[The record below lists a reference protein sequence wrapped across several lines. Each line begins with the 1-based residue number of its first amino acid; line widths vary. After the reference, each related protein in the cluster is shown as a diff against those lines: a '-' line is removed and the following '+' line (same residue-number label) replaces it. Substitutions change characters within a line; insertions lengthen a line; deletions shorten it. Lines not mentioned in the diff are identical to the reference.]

1 MLIEQTALTQRF
13 PVVMNKSLR
22 VLIVGSS
29 EDDARLLLRELR
41 RGGYDPVF
49 ERVDAPAAMRAAL
62 ERAGWDVVISD
73 YALPQFSG
81 ADALAL
87 LKETG
92 LDVPFLVVSGTIGE
106 ERAVEVLKDGA
117 HDFVV
122 KGHWSRLLLAVERER
137 RAAQERHARRRA
149 EEGLQRHA
157 ARAEALVHIAASLN
171 AQLDLDRVLTTVC
184 EETAR
189 ALGAPAAAAALY
201 DPRREVI
208 YPVASF
214 GLPPEYR
221 ERYVPVS
228 RAHHDELARR
238 LGQLLITPDVQALP
252 AGAPNAGLFAALR
265 LRTMATAGMLRA
277 GQFVGDLSVFTFDD
291 IRYFTED
298 EMSLLRGLADQAAQ
312 AIANAHLFEETGR
325 RLGRLQALRNVD
337 LAITASTDL
346 HITLNVVLDELTRQ
360 LRVDAADVLLLNR
373 QSRALEHAA
382 GRGFRTAALQ
392 HTRLQLGEGNAGRA
406 ALERR
411 LISIPDLRSAGDA
424 FARAPLLAGEDFV
437 AYYAVPLLA
446 KGQVIGVLE
455 TFHRSPLHSDR
466 EWLDFLEALAG
477 QAAIAIENATL
488 FDELQRSNAQLAL
501 AYDSTLEGW
510 SRALDLRDHETEGHT
525 QRVADMTLRLAQ
537 TTGNFTEVE
546 LLQMR
551 RGALLHDIGKMGIPD
566 QILLKP
572 GPLTDDEWLIVRKHP
587 ELAYDMLAPIPYL
600 RPVLDIP
607 YCHHERWDGTGYPRR
622 IAGEQ
627 IPLAARLFA
636 PVDVWDALCSD
647 RPYRKA
653 WRKGKVRDYIHSRAG
668 THFDPQ
674 LVDVFLQLAD

>member
-1 MLIEQTALTQRF
+1 MLIEQAVLTQGF
-13 PVVMNKSLR
+13 PAVMNKSLR

-49 ERVDAPAAMRAAL
+49 ERVDSPAAMRAAL
-62 ERAGWDVVISD
+62 ERAAWDVVISD

-201 DPRREVI
+201 DPQREVI
-208 YPVASF
+208 YPAASF
-214 GLPPEYR
+214 GLPPDYR
-221 ERYVPVS
+221 VRYFPVS
-228 RAHHDELARR
+228 RVQHDELARR
-238 LGQLLITPDVQALP
+238 LGQLVVTPDVLALP
-252 AGAPNAGLFAALR
+252 ADTPNAGLFAALR
-265 LRTMATAGMLRA
+265 IRTIATARMLRA
-277 GQFVGDLSVFTFDD
+277 GQLVGDLSVFTLDD

-312 AIANAHLFEETGR
+312 AIANAHLFAETGL
-325 RLGRLQALRNVD
+325 RLGRLQALRNID

-346 HITLNVVLDELTRQ
+346 HITLNVVLDELTQR

-373 QSRALEHAA
+373 QTRMLEHAA

-424 FARAPLLAGEDFV
+424 FSRAPLLASEGFA
-437 AYYAVPLLA
+437 AYFAAPLLA
-446 KGQVIGVLE
+446 KGHVIGVLE
-455 TFHRSPLHSDR
+455 TFHRTPLHPDR

-488 FDELQRSNAQLAL
+488 FDELQRSNVQLAL

-587 ELAYDMLAPIPYL
+587 ELAYDMLAPISYL